1 MKLPIPFPQPPPPVN
16 GGGWLLSAVTAR
28 QSKIAGVGRQRSIAH
43 YASIPMP
50 THDKALLVLL
60 KGVCPDAQNSRTDA
74 PYALREEVLG
84 FLQQHYRIGKDLIGG
99 ALRRDDQGLST
110 CFDAGNRVMAV
121 FRHGFWPDT
130 KRMMSG
136 LQDAIEA
143 HFGRPG
149 TEVSGQRFEVRIR
162 RLSGTRT
169 LTLLVRPF
177 LEASPHGYEPT
188 SGDPR
193 AHFLHLHD
201 AVAGRPRTS
210 NPLLHSAQLGTIGA
224 YGDVLRLLRAWQQ
237 HEGYPLECLALE
249 LLVMAAAAD
258 GAAEAATTTTQRMK
272 HVLRH
277 SILMLEADAA
287 LSDPSTD
294 EPWQDFLS
302 PTGKQRLADRWK
314 LMLQALQGTDSKQV
328 LSFFPT

>member
-16 GGGWLLSAVTAR
+16 GGGWLTSALSAR
-28 QSKIAGVGRQRSIAH
+28 QLNITGVGRRRPIAQ
-43 YASIPMP
+43 YASKPMP
-50 THDKALLVLL
+50 THDKALLYLL
-60 KGVCPDAQNSRTDA
+60 KAVCPDALSSGAEA

-84 FLQQHYRIGKDLIGG
+84 FLQQQYRIGKDMVGG
-99 ALRRDDQGLST
+99 AICRDDQGLST
-110 CFDAGNRVMAV
+110 RFDVGNRVLAV
-121 FRHGFWPDT
+121 FKHGFWPDT

-136 LQDAIEA
+136 LQNAIEA
-143 HFGRPG
+143 HLGRPG
-149 TEVSGQRFEVRIR
+149 TEIRSQRFEVRIR

-169 LTLLVRPF
+169 LTLFVRPF
-177 LEASPHGYEPT
+177 LEAAPDGY
-188 SGDPR
+188 DPVSVDQ
-193 AHFLHLHD
+193 ADHYLQLHD
-201 AVAGRPRTS
+201 AVAGRPRSS
-210 NPLLHSAQLGTIGA
+210 NPLLHSTQLSTLGS
-224 YGDVLRLLRAWQQ
+224 YREVLRLLKAWQF

-249 LLVMAAAAD
+249 LLVMTAAAD
-258 GAAEAATTTTQRMK
+258 PAAEAATTFTQRMK

-302 PTGKQRLADRWK
+302 PTAKQRLADRWK

-328 LSFFPT
+328 LAFFPT